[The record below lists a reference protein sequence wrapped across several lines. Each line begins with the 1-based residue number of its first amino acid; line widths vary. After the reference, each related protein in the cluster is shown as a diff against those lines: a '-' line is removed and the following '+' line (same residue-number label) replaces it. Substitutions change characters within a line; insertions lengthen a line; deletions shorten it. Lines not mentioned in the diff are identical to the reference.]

1 MRVLLILLFT
11 ALLAACGGD
20 GASTEAPTSPT
31 PPVAPTT
38 VQASGTVVDDQ
49 GFPLAAA
56 LVQVLS
62 ASTAAGT
69 SQSVQTDANGQF
81 TLTLDVATPA
91 VLRVDKA
98 GYTRGFQ
105 AATAATDNAKVAPR
119 VVLLPVASTQSFD
132 PTQAAVLRVPGS
144 TARVELAA
152 GSLVRAD
159 GQAPSGGATVA
170 LTPIDPSA
178 DINRMP
184 GLLVD
189 ATSGEPIE
197 SLGALTVNFSDAS
210 GAALNLASGKAATI
224 RIPATAAAG
233 ANGSLP
239 ASFPLYHL
247 NESTGRWTREGTATL
262 KTDAGTG
269 LPYYEGVVS
278 HFSTWNAD
286 QVMTRSL
293 IDLSTTTTGARCT
306 LTAAGQVRA
315 VGLDY
320 NGRTAT
326 SGDSLPV
333 RERSQVQLQLLDSRG
348 LMLDALTLSTGAAG
362 GTERLPRCLVAPAT
376 VRVTGR
382 VLLASGSLANYRV
395 QISGERASTV
405 TVPLQTDGSYAVDVP
420 QGAGLLR
427 ARLVAALDYG
437 TPDTAVTTQVATA
450 ATTFPDLV
458 VTDSRFTLQGCVQG
472 WADYRRNAVLVS
484 VFRGDDRLGQPQML
498 QSSSPNFQFSNLPL
512 NSTLSLR
519 LTPADPTLAE
529 ARTELV
535 VGATAPALGACL
547 SLPLAP
553 SVAIQANSNGLT
565 VNYAAQLSGGVAN
578 TAISSQVWA
587 FGDGGTGSGS
597 TVSHTYT
604 AEGTY
609 TVTLTVTDALGQVA
623 TASLSQTVSAQT
635 STLPPARSIAGGDG
649 HACANTPSGGL
660 KCWGFNSTGQLGN
673 GSTNNSSTAVDVF
686 GLESGIVS
694 VATAAYSTCALNQAG
709 AVHCWGLNGSGQ
721 VGDGSNINRSTPVA
735 VSGLASGV
743 VAISAGWEHM
753 CALTSAGTVKCW
765 GAGSNG
771 QLGQGSIANSRT
783 PVDVVG
789 LPSGVVAI
797 STGAYHSC
805 ALTSAGTVRCWGA
818 NFSGQLGNG
827 TTSSST
833 TPVAVLGLEA
843 GAVALDAFGEHSCAI
858 TSARGLLCWGLGTSG
873 QLGNAGNLNSAVP
886 LAVSGLSSGV
896 AAVNAGSYHTCA
908 LTQAG
913 AVKCWGFNS
922 NGQLGN
928 GSTTRSNVPV
938 AVTGLGSGA
947 VAIGAGSNFSCALTN
962 SGALCWGF
970 NNAGR
975 LGDGSTTDR
984 STPVAVVNFQEV
996 APK

>member
-1 MRVLLILLFT
+1 MFATLVLS
-11 ALLAACGGD
+11 ACGG
-20 GASTEAPTSPT
+20 GGNAEST
-31 PPVAPTT
+31 PPTAVVTT
-38 VQASGTVVDDQ
+38 VQAAGTVVDDQ
-49 GFPLAAA
+49 GFPLAGAT
-56 LVQVLS
+56 VKVLS

-69 SQSVQTDANGQF
+69 TQTIQTDANGQF
-81 TLTLDVATPA
+81 ALTLDVATPA

-98 GYTRGFQ
+98 GYTAGFQ
-105 AATAATDNAKVAPR
+105 AAPAAADNAQVAPR
-119 VVLLPVASTQSFD
+119 MVLLPVASTQSFD

-144 TARVELAA
+144 AARVELAA

-159 GQAPSGGATVA
+159 GQAPSGSATVA

-178 DINRMP
+178 DIARMP

-197 SLGALTVNFSDAS
+197 SLGALTVNFSDAT
-210 GAALNLASGKAATI
+210 GAALNLGSGKAATI

-247 NESTGRWTREGTATL
+247 NESSGRWTREGTATL
-262 KTDAGTG
+262 KTDAATG
-269 LPYYEGVVS
+269 APYYEGVVS

-286 QVMTRSL
+286 QVWSRSF
-293 IDLSTTTTGARCT
+293 IDLTTTTTGTRCT
-306 LTAAGQVRA
+306 LTALSQVWA
-315 VGLDY
+315 FGVDY
-320 NGRTAT
+320 NGRSAT
-326 SGDSLPV
+326 NGETLPV
-333 RERSQVQLQLLDSRG
+333 RARSQVRLQLLDSRG
-348 LMLDALTLSTGAAG
+348 LVLDTLTLSSGAAG
-362 GTERLPRCLVAPAT
+362 GTERLPRCLVAPAS

-382 VLLASGSLANYRV
+382 VVLGSGSLANYRV

-405 TVPLQTDGSYAVDVP
+405 TVPVQTDGSYAVDVP

-437 TPDTAVTTQVATA
+437 TPDTTVTTQVATA

-458 VTDSRFTLQGCVQG
+458 VNDSRFTLQGCVQG
-472 WADYRRNAVLVS
+472 WAEYRRNAVLVS
-484 VFRGDDRLGQPQML
+484 VFRGSERLGPPQML
-498 QSSSPNFQFSNLPL
+498 QNSSPNFQFSNLPL

-535 VGATAPALGACL
+535 VGATAPALSSCL

-553 SVAIQANSNGLT
+553 SVAIQASSNGLT
-565 VNYAAQLSGGVAN
+565 VNYAAQLSGGEASP
-578 TAISSQVWA
+578 AITGHAWT

-604 AEGTY
+604 TAGTY
-609 TVTLTVTDALGQVA
+609 TVTLTVTDALGQMA
-623 TASLSQTVSAQT
+623 TASLSQTVSAQV

-649 HACANTPSGGL
+649 HACANTLSGGL

-673 GSTNNSSTAVDVF
+673 ASNTNSSTAVDVF
-686 GLESGIVS
+686 GLETGIVS

-721 VGDGSNINRSTPVA
+721 VGDGSNVNRSTPVA
-735 VSGLASGV
+735 VSGLGSGV

-753 CALTSAGTVKCW
+753 CALTSAGAVKCW

-789 LPSGVVAI
+789 LSSGVLAI

-805 ALTSAGTVRCWGA
+805 ALTSAGAVRCWGG

-827 TTSSST
+827 TTTNST
-833 TPVAVLGLEA
+833 APVAVQGLEA
-843 GAVALDAFGEHSCAI
+843 GVVALDAFGEHSCAI
-858 TSARGLLCWGLGTSG
+858 TSARGLVCWGLGLSG
-873 QLGNAGNLNSAVP
+873 QLGQGSNTSSSVP
-886 LAVSGLSSGV
+886 VAVSGLGSGV

-913 AVKCWGFNS
+913 AVLCWGFNS

-947 VAIGAGSNFSCALTN
+947 VAIGAGSNFSCALTP
-962 SGALCWGF
+962 SGAQCWGF

-984 STPVAVVNFQEV
+984 STPVTVVNFQAVE
-996 APK
+996 PK